1 MKTQDKADLNKIL
14 RRKESHNSTSW
25 LYCPTFLYMNCLL
38 SFHPSPS
45 QNLKIPSYSIMASK
59 IFFLFLL
66 FLAYPHQ
73 HACVNG
79 DATLIKRTCK
89 NTKYYNLCFSSLKS
103 DPSSPNADP
112 KGLAV
117 IMIGI
122 GMTNATSTS
131 SYLSSKLLS
140 PSNNTTFK
148 RVIKEC
154 ADKYSYAGDA
164 LQASVQ
170 DLLNE
175 AYDYAY
181 MHLTAAK
188 DYPNA
193 CHNAFKRYPGLT
205 YPLDLARRE
214 DGLKHICDVAMAIID
229 NLDW

>member
-1 MKTQDKADLNKIL
+1 
-14 RRKESHNSTSW
+14 
-25 LYCPTFLYMNCLL
+25 
-38 SFHPSPS
+38 
-45 QNLKIPSYSIMASK
+45 MASK
-59 IFFLFLL
+59 IFFLLFLL
-66 FLAYPHQ
+66 FLLYPHQ

-79 DATLIKRTCK
+79 DATLIQRTCK

-112 KGLAV
+112 KGLAM

-122 GMTNATSTS
+122 GMSNATSTS

-140 PSNNTTFK
+140 PSNNTTLK

-154 ADKYSYAGDA
+154 ADKYTYAGDA
-164 LQASVQ
+164 LQASVE

-181 MHLTAAK
+181 MHITAAK

-193 CHNAFKRYPGLT
+193 CHNAFKRYPALT

-214 DGLKHICDVAMAIID
+214 DGLKHICDVAMGIID

>member
-1 MKTQDKADLNKIL
+1 
-14 RRKESHNSTSW
+14 
-25 LYCPTFLYMNCLL
+25 
-38 SFHPSPS
+38 
-45 QNLKIPSYSIMASK
+45 MASK

-66 FLAYPHQ
+66 FLAHPLPN
-73 HACVNG
+73 AFVNG
-79 DATLIKRTCK
+79 DARLIKKTCR
-89 NTKYYNLCFSSLKS
+89 NTKYYSLCFSSLKS
-103 DPSSPNADP
+103 DPTSPNADP

-140 PSNNTTFK
+140 PTNNTALK
-148 RVIKEC
+148 RVLKEC

-170 DLLNE
+170 DLANE

-181 MHLTAAK
+181 MHIAAAK

-193 CHNAFKRYPGLT
+193 CHNAFKGYPGLV

-214 DGLKHICDVAMAIID
+214 DGLKHICDVAMGIID